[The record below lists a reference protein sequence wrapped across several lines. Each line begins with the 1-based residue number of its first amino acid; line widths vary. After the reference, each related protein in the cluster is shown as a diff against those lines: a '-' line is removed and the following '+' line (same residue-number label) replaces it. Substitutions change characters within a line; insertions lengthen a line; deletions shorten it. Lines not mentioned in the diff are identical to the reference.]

1 MPNFDF
7 SNDSNSSAS
16 SELFFSESEDS
27 IDAVLNEQDV
37 IIDELRKENEKL
49 KHDMINLKNNL
60 KDHLVECM
68 RNFTEI
74 YNKIKYD
81 VF

>member
-1 MPNFDF
+1 MEVF
-7 SNDSNSSAS
+7 SNDNFSSSSS
-16 SELFFSESEDS
+16 SELFFSESEDR

-49 KHDMINLKNNL
+49 KQDMIKLKNKI

-68 RNFTEI
+68 KNFTEV
-74 YNKIKYD
+74 YDKIKYD
-81 VF
+81 IF